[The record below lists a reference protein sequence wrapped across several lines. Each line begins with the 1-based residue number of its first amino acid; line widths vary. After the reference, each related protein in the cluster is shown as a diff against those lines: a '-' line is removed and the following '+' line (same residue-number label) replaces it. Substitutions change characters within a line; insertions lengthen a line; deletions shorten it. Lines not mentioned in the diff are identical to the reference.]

1 MKTLLKQSLIA
12 SAMSLALAAPMSA
25 SALSLPSVSNCG
37 YAAPLDNLMC
47 FTADSGAKIYIASE
61 HDDFISY
68 SVNAM
73 EQLTN
78 SFGYT
83 ELSEWSSL
91 PSFGSGQIIKLFTF
105 NQSNNGTFPDATG
118 GTGDNDNTPGTDSDQ
133 TPKDDQ
139 QYLGEWP
146 VLNNVTVG
154 DVLTFL
160 GTGNYSPVF
169 SFDLLNNTDLYLTG
183 TLEVRRYSTD
193 TAFTTLDAFSFDNVK
208 NDDYDEGVTAGTEAA
223 RVLAQKD
230 VEVTWMDPSNP
241 NCDPSGLCT
250 MDVNNSVGSGKPD
263 FFAFAPE
270 LDLRD
275 YQTTD
280 KLYFKLRMWGL
291 DSGGEELALTNAV
304 TPPNNQVP
312 EPGVLALLGIG
323 MLGLSAAR
331 RRSQR

>member
-1 MKTLLKQSLIA
+1 
-12 SAMSLALAAPMSA
+12 
-25 SALSLPSVSNCG
+25 
-37 YAAPLDNLMC
+37 
-47 FTADSGAKIYIASE
+47 
-61 HDDFISY
+61 
-68 SVNAM
+68 M

-223 RVLAQKD
+223 RVLAQK
-230 VEVTWMDPSNP
+230 TS
-241 NCDPSGLCT
+241 
-250 MDVNNSVGSGKPD
+250 K
-263 FFAFAPE
+263 
-270 LDLRD
+270 
-275 YQTTD
+275 
-280 KLYFKLRMWGL
+280 
-291 DSGGEELALTNAV
+291 
-304 TPPNNQVP
+304 
-312 EPGVLALLGIG
+312 
-323 MLGLSAAR
+323 
-331 RRSQR
+331 